1 MAPPGVGVWLCVYS
15 PRDTIFTFY
24 FMMQAVLVASHCNPR
39 WLTKHLE
46 SLASSRSVPL
56 IFVKDDKEGSLRLGE
71 LVKLKTALAIGIKVR
86 SCLAQDL
93 YYVWFSFFFSNKS
106 ALAKLQKKSDYFLK
120 IS

>member
-15 PRDTIFTFY
+15 PKDTIFTFY

-93 YYVWFSFFFSNKS
+93 YYVWFSFFFPIK
-106 ALAKLQKKSDYFLK
+106 ALSRNYKKKVIIFSK
-120 IS
+120 